1 VPFAAAK
8 DLAIV
13 SLPLLALTI
22 ASFGIGTT
30 EFIIMGLLP
39 EISASLRVSIPQA
52 GLLVSAYAFG
62 VAFGA
67 PAVAV
72 ATARLPRKIALLAL
86 MGIFIAGNAG
96 CALAPSYALLILARV
111 VTSFA
116 HGAFFGIGSVA
127 ARDLAAPGKRTQAV
141 AIMFAGLTLANVLG
155 VPFGTALGQ
164 ALGWR
169 APFWAVI
176 LIGLA
181 AGSAIARFIPA
192 GLPGSKQGIAAEFL
206 TLRHP
211 RVLLPMA
218 ISALASVSMFSVVTY
233 ITPLL
238 EQVSGLTPHGVTIAL
253 LFYGLGLTS
262 GNLAGGGLADW
273 RLLTTITGTFVAV
286 IAVLVLFTVT
296 CHWPLPAVA
305 TLTIWGALA
314 FALVSPLQSWVVIA
328 ASDAPNLAATLNQG
342 AFNFGNATGAWAGG
356 MALSAG
362 ASYATLP
369 WLGAA
374 IAAVALA
381 VTLFAVR
388 GVRGAQAVELTP

>member
-1 VPFAAAK
+1 M
-8 DLAIV
+8 

-39 EISASLRVSIPQA
+39 DISASLHVSIPQA

-72 ATARLPRKIALLAL
+72 ATARLPRKTALLAL
-86 MGIFIAGNAG
+86 MGIFIAGNLG
-96 CALAPSYALLILARV
+96 CAVAPSYALLILARV

-116 HGAFFGIGSVA
+116 HGAFFGIGSVT
-127 ARDLAAPGKRTQAV
+127 ARDLAAPGRRTQAV

-176 LIGLA
+176 LIGVAA
-181 AGSAIARFIPA
+181 AGAIARFIP
-192 GLPGSKQGIAAEFL
+192 GHLPGSKQGIAAEFL

-218 ISALASVSMFSVVTY
+218 ISTLSSVSLFSVVTY
-233 ITPLL
+233 VTPLL

-253 LFYGLGLTS
+253 LFFGLGLTI
-262 GNLAGGGLADW
+262 GNLAGGWLADW
-273 RLLTTITGTFVAV
+273 RLLTTIVGAFVAV
-286 IAVLVLFTVT
+286 IAVLLLFTVT
-296 CHWPLPAVA
+296 CHWPIPAVA
-305 TLTIWGALA
+305 TLTLWGALA

-356 MALSAG
+356 VALGAG
-362 ASYATLP
+362 AGYAALP

-374 IAAVALA
+374 IAAIALA
-381 VTLFAVR
+381 VTFFAVR
-388 GVRGAQAVELTP
+388 DVREAREAQA